1 MSKIC
6 ILGLGYIGLPTALL
20 FANNGHDVIGVDI
33 NPAVVESLNKGKAHF
48 VEDEIP
54 ELLSKAIKLKTF
66 KASTKVED
74 ADIFIICVQTP
85 LDKNYNIADL
95 EYVKIACEMIVPNL
109 KKGDMV
115 IIESTIS
122 PGSTEML
129 FRKILEKSKLKA
141 GIDFYIIHC
150 PERAIPGKTIFEMIN
165 NHRVIGGFTEEGAKA
180 AKKLYS
186 SFVDSKKIYCT
197 NLRTA
202 EIVKIFENTYRDL
215 NIAIANEFA
224 MISEELKIDVW
235 EAIKLANLHPRV
247 EILNPGPGV
256 GGHCIAIDPWFLTE
270 ATLNAQL
277 IQTARR
283 INDGM
288 PNYTLL
294 LTKQLIGD
302 KLIFPTITVLGVSYK
317 GNIDD
322 ARETPALKFINLAQK
337 QGITVKIH
345 DPLNVEFEGGPLLS
359 LEKAVDNS
367 DIIVLFG

>member
-224 MISEELKIDVW
+224 MISE
-235 EAIKLANLHPRV
+235 
-247 EILNPGPGV
+247 
-256 GGHCIAIDPWFLTE
+256 
-270 ATLNAQL
+270 
-277 IQTARR
+277 
-283 INDGM
+283 
-288 PNYTLL
+288 
-294 LTKQLIGD
+294 
-302 KLIFPTITVLGVSYK
+302 
-317 GNIDD
+317 
-322 ARETPALKFINLAQK
+322 
-337 QGITVKIH
+337 
-345 DPLNVEFEGGPLLS
+345 
-359 LEKAVDNS
+359 
-367 DIIVLFG
+367 